1 MGWIYHV
8 RHPIK
13 KHVENSIRGIRR
25 AARRLFVWIDLDL
38 LITKADPECPLV
50 GDEEHV
56 NGVCLGHIVGTH
68 WDRPMLRDGFFDPEG
83 LLSPRTTVRQMT
95 LEEALRL
102 KTKDGYRIKRVRVL
116 LRECALR
123 GIGAYVEAKDDK
135 RFELDW
141 PWRYLKAAAKQR
153 GCRLR
158 ARTIRNFPVR
168 GAGRRRAQ
176 AARRNGVRCNTIRG

>member
-8 RHPIK
+8 AHPIK

-25 AARRLFVWIDLDL
+25 AARLGFVWIDLDL
-38 LITKADPECPLV
+38 LITKADPDCHFV

-56 NGVCLGHIVGTH
+56 DGVCLGHIVGCH
-68 WDRPMLRDGFFDPEG
+68 WDRPMLRDAFFDPTGEV
-83 LLSPRTTVRQMT
+83 SPRTKVRQMT
-95 LEEALRL
+95 LLQVLNL
-102 KTKDGYRIKRVRVL
+102 KTADGYHIKRVRVL
-116 LRECALR
+116 LRECALKK
-123 GIGAYVEAKDDK
+123 IGAYVEAKDDK

-141 PWRYLKAAAKQR
+141 PWVYLKAAAKKR

-176 AARRNGVRCNTIRG
+176 AARRNAVRCNTIRG